1 VLSHNE
7 IEEMKGLS
15 NLSKLTKL
23 SLSHNKIRELPSL
36 EVHRELQELRLSDNH
51 IQTIPESITFNQGL
65 KIVDFAKNMISS
77 WRYNLSPS
85 DHTLIISTLNNP
97 LC

>member
-1 VLSHNE
+1 ME
-7 IEEMKGLS
+7 GLA

-51 IQTIPESITFNQGL
+51 IQTIPESISFNQGL

-85 DHTLIISTLNNP
+85 EIISTLTILFGNM
-97 LC
+97 